1 MNKLN
6 RFISELFRE
15 ICDVVWSLYKIM
27 IPMLI
32 CVKIAEEL
40 GAISILS
47 DWLSPLM
54 TLLGLPEE
62 MGLVWATTILTNIY
76 AGLLV
81 FMDSGASLTIAQ
93 ASVLGT
99 LLLFAHSLP
108 LEAAITKKAGVSFSL
123 SIIFRVVCGVVFAF
137 VLHKLYQGLGVFEQQ
152 AQVVFQLTPTQ
163 DQSYLAWTW
172 DQFKNLMMIFV
183 IIAGMLLALKVMRLI
198 GVERLLARLLKPF
211 LKVIGISPK
220 ATNMTIIGITLGIS
234 FGGALLI
241 NEAKRGQIPK
251 RDVFSA
257 VMLLN
262 LSHSM
267 IEDTILLLLIGAD
280 FISIFWGRLI
290 FSLVVVAI
298 ISHGLQTI
306 EYWKIRKAI

>member
-1 MNKLN
+1 MNKLK

-123 SIIFRVVCGVVFAF
+123 SIIF
-137 VLHKLYQGLGVFEQQ
+137 VLCAEWFCLCASQTVSRLRCLRTTSTGCFSTH
-152 AQVVFQLTPTQ
+152 TTQ
-163 DQSYLAWTW
+163 D
-172 DQFKNLMMIFV
+172 
-183 IIAGMLLALKVMRLI
+183 
-198 GVERLLARLLKPF
+198 
-211 LKVIGISPK
+211 PK
-220 ATNMTIIGITLGIS
+220 
-234 FGGALLI
+234 
-241 NEAKRGQIPK
+241 
-251 RDVFSA
+251 
-257 VMLLN
+257 
-262 LSHSM
+262 LSCLDMGS
-267 IEDTILLLLIGAD
+267 
-280 FISIFWGRLI
+280 
-290 FSLVVVAI
+290 V
-298 ISHGLQTI
+298 
-306 EYWKIRKAI
+306 

>member
-6 RFISELFRE
+6 RFTSELFRE
-15 ICDVVWSLYKIM
+15 IFDVVWSLYKIM

-54 TLLGLPEE
+54 ILLGLPEE

-81 FMDSGASLTIAQ
+81 FMDSGVSLTVAQ

-123 SIIFRVVCGVVFAF
+123 SIIFRLVCGIVFAF
-137 VLHKLYQGLGVFEQQ
+137 TLHELYQGLEVFDQQ

-172 DQFKNLMMIFV
+172 DQIKNLMVIFV
-183 IIAGMLLALKVMRLI
+183 IITGMLLALKIMRLV

-211 LKVIGISPK
+211 LKIIGISPK

-251 RDVFSA
+251 RGVFSA

-290 FSLVVVAI
+290 FSLLVVAI
-298 ISHGLQTI
+298 ISHGLQAI